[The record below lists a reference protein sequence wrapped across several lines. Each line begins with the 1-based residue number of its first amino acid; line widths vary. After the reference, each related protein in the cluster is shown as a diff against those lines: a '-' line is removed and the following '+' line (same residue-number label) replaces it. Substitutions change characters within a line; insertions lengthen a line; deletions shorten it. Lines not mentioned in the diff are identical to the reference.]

1 MCIRDRVCADA
12 SSLSQVIVN
21 LALNSGS
28 YMPDGGEI
36 TITTCNGVIGPDYMK
51 SHPEAR
57 AGDFATISV
66 SDSGKGLDSHTLSH
80 VFEPFYETKDE
91 KVEGLGLA
99 VVYGIVMKHDG
110 WIDVDSIPGMGTTFT
125 IFLPAT
131 VSTDGVDETD
141 IPVIDDF

>member
-80 VFEPFYETKDE
+80 VFEPFYETKDC
-91 KVEGLGLA
+91 LL
-99 VVYGIVMKHDG
+99 YTSPSPRDRTR
-110 WIDVDSIPGMGTTFT
+110 S
-125 IFLPAT
+125 
-131 VSTDGVDETD
+131 
-141 IPVIDDF
+141 